1 LDYVDKINAEID
13 SSIILNESK
22 WEALLVENT
31 NEERNDFLSHLL
43 IKAQG
48 VSDVEEKLNCYRL
61 ANFLKNKYDLQT
73 SALSM
78 YMELGTIGF
87 EAYKNG
93 DKKTAEIAF
102 AILSEN
108 GDSNGR
114 NNYAYMIRRKETT
127 ENSETMLIKA
137 IQLLKEGIIQKESFS
152 YVNLAL
158 LLALRCGKDSDWKF
172 ADELVEK
179 MPDDNVSSV
188 QGWWE
193 DVGNSGDI
201 EGLLVHFFLLRHG
214 KIKKSVFGDMEQLS
228 KKLSNELD
236 NFPDWLIVLP
246 RFSSLDDLFETMLD
260 DDFEEN
266 LSQYLEKMPRDRKA
280 AEEILEEMTQW
291 DEWELY
297 RILLQEYM
305 EFLSPEEVAKTVQA
319 YRKKF
324 MIPLSSIIDENDL
337 KIADEASTE
346 D

>member
-1 LDYVDKINAEID
+1 MNELKDIIQTIEQHPSKMHVDND
-13 SSIILNESK
+13 GF
-22 WEALLVENT
+22 LLVSKTLDLALESQDEKKICECIDVALKIFEYN
-31 NEERNDFLSHLL
+31 NKHLP
-43 IKAQG
+43 IMPGMFSSKM
-48 VSDVEEKLNCYRL
+48 
-61 ANFLKNKYDLQT
+61 LQ
-73 SALSM
+73 
-78 YMELGTIGF
+78 LGMSSY
-87 EAYKNG
+87 AS
-93 DKKTAEIAF
+93 KKFEIAEKIF
-102 AILSEN
+102 SCLS
-108 GDSNGR
+108 DSGNSTGK

-172 ADELVEK
+172 ADDLVEK

-214 KIKKSVFGDMEQLS
+214 KIKKSIFGDMEQLS
-228 KKLSNELD
+228 QKLSSELG

-266 LSQYLEKMPRDRKA
+266 LAQYLEKMPRDRKT

-346 D
+346 G

>member
-1 LDYVDKINAEID
+1 MDYVDKPNAEID
-13 SSIILNESK
+13 SSILLDESK
-22 WEALLVENT
+22 WEALLVDST
-31 NEERNDFLSHLL
+31 DEERNVFLSHLL
-43 IKAQG
+43 TKAQV
-48 VSDVEEKLNCYRL
+48 VSDVEEKINCYRL
-61 ANFLKNKYDLQT
+61 ADFLKNKYSLRT
-73 SALSM
+73 STLSM
-78 YMELGTIGF
+78 FMELGTIGF

-108 GDSNGR
+108 GDSNGK
-114 NNYAYMIRRKETT
+114 NNYAYMIRRKETI
-127 ENSETMLIKA
+127 ENSGTMLIKA
-137 IQLLKEGIIQKESFS
+137 IQLLKEGVIQKESFS
-152 YVNLAL
+152 YMNLAL
-158 LLALRCGKDSDWKF
+158 LLALRCGNDSDWKF

-179 MPDDNVSSV
+179 MPNDNVSIV
-188 QGWWE
+188 QSWWE
-193 DVGNSGDI
+193 EVGSTGDI
-201 EGLLVHFFLLRHG
+201 EGFIVHFFLLRHR
-214 KIKKSVFGDMEQLS
+214 KIKKSIFGDMEQLS
-228 KKLSNELD
+228 KKLSDELD

-266 LSQYLEKMPRDRKA
+266 LAQYLEKMPRNRKS

-305 EFLSPEEVAKTVQA
+305 EFLSPEEVTKTVQA

-324 MIPLSSIIDENDL
+324 IIPLSSIIDENDI
-337 KIADEASTE
+337 KIADEASAE